1 MAKNTKD
8 VYGAAGTTSLLTFDP
23 AQLVLVTDQQS
34 PLYDERVH
42 LPVDEALARNI
53 DYQGVLE
60 PVAVMKNPET
70 GATEVV
76 YGRQRVKAARLVNQW
91 RHDRGVAPLM
101 VPGIIYKGK
110 RQDALDAIASENEV
124 RQADSPLGRAEK
136 MRRHQARGYGDDQIA
151 VIYGCSVATVR
162 ATLALLDSPAVVR
175 EAVEAGQI
183 TVTHARQLGSLPPE
197 EQRAKVEELIQAGT
211 GVRPHERSRKQREVM
226 GSEVPRMRT
235 RKEIVSELERQDG
248 PFADALRW
256 VLRITTPE
264 TNP

>member
-23 AQLVLVTDQQS
+23 DHLVLVTDPQS

-42 LPVDEALARNI
+42 LPVDESLARNI

-76 YGRQRVKAARLVNQW
+76 YGRQRVKAARQANQW
-91 RHDRGVAPLM
+91 RRDRGVAPLM

-162 ATLALLDSPAVVR
+162 ATIALLESPEVVR
-175 EAVEAGQI
+175 QAVEAGQI
-183 TVTHARQLGSLPPE
+183 TVTHARQLASLPPK
-197 EQRAKVEELIQAGT
+197 EQRIKVDKLIQAGT

-226 GSEVPRMRT
+226 ASDKPRMRS
-235 RKEIVSELERQDG
+235 RKEITAELEKRDG
-248 PFADALRW
+248 EFADALRW
-256 VLRITTPE
+256 VLGIDGTE
-264 TNP
+264 AA